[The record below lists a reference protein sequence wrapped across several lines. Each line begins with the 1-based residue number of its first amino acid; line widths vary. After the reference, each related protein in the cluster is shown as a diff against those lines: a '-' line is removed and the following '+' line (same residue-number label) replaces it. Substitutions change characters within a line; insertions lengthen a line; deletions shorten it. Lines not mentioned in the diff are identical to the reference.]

1 MTTTTNPKRSRQ
13 LTEADAKVLLD
24 QLDKL
29 DGHKPARCR
38 RPNAR
43 LRYRRTNIAVR
54 ITQPGG
60 GSTDNLL
67 TSRNLSAGG
76 ICLLHTAFLHTGTE
90 CRVVLR
96 RRLGGEETIPG
107 NVAWCRHVYGTYH
120 AFGVKFARTIFVK
133 HFLEPDE
140 CGDLISDS
148 QVDPAEL
155 TGRVL
160 MIDDQEMDRALF
172 AHHLRQTKCE
182 VVSAVNVSEAAEQ
195 IMLQAPDVVVCD
207 LNLGGKT
214 GEQAVADF
222 RAAGFKGFIAVLTAE
237 TDPARLK
244 AAVAAGAGAI
254 LQKPYQPD
262 GLLTH
267 LAGWL
272 KGGGGGASDRIY
284 STMAGA
290 AGADVL
296 IGMYVNQ
303 VAGLT
308 DQLRAAIDADDL
320 DRVRTLC
327 QTLKGTGSGYGFGI
341 LSDAAK
347 DAVMSL
353 DASQS
358 VTESKTELQ
367 LLQSVCRRLAVG
379 GPHEAD
385 KPTKKAG

>member
-1 MTTTTNPKRSRQ
+1 MTNTAPSKRSRQ
-13 LTEADAKVLLD
+13 LTEAEAKPLLD
-24 QLDKL
+24 HLDKL
-29 DGHKPARCR
+29 DGDRPARCR
-38 RPNAR
+38 RPATPR

-60 GSTDNLL
+60 GSTDHVL

-76 ICLLHTAFLHTGTE
+76 ICLIHTAFLHTGTD

-107 NVAWCRHVYGTYH
+107 SVTWCRHVVGTYH
-120 AFGVKFARTIFVK
+120 TFGVKFARTIFVK

-140 CGDLISDS
+140 CGDLLSEG

-182 VVSAVNVSEAAEQ
+182 VVSAANVSEAAEQ

-262 GLLTH
+262 NLIAH

-272 KGGGGGASDRIY
+272 KGGGAASDRIY
-284 STMAGA
+284 STMAGTP
-290 AGADVL
+290 GADVL
-296 IGMYVNQ
+296 IGMYVTQ
-303 VAGLT
+303 VTGLA
-308 DQLRAAIDADDL
+308 DQLRAAVDADDL
-320 DRVRTLC
+320 DKVRTLC
-327 QTLKGTGSGYGFGI
+327 QTLKGTGGGYGFGI

-347 DAVMSL
+347 DAVTSL
-353 DASQS
+353 DASRS
-358 VTESKTELQ
+358 VAESKTELQ
-367 LLQSVCRRLAVG
+367 LLQSVCRRLSASS
-379 GPHEAD
+379 PPEAA
-385 KPTKKAG
+385 KPGKKAG